1 MRERVRRTFLERDK
15 KQNIFRTYKKS
26 LSGPA
31 SKNQMQTQ
39 CVRCLLAASSSSSS
53 QRGAS
58 TFPVAAGRRRRRSL
72 YLRRVAAEL
81 EKVDNADNDDV
92 NNNNNVS
99 SIQLIRTINNASKQN
114 SDDESSEQLED
125 KIFALMDALERE
137 QEDVEKDL
145 GLVGGTFSLLFT
157 GGATDA
163 SEKERKQK
171 EGKIGSFVT
180 KVTGSS
186 SSARKKKT
194 KSSSSSSSSSN
205 SKNFQIIDLENECVE
220 NRADLLVFNRVPI
233 SVRIFG
239 SCVRTTGDDGSN
251 NSASSSAAASLAPSA
266 TRPRF
271 SVCFTHAKIEVF
283 GKERVRVPLERF
295 NARGWIDVTYVDDLI
310 RLGVGD
316 KGSRF
321 VTARLKK
328 SEQRNNPE

>member
-1 MRERVRRTFLERDK
+1 M
-15 KQNIFRTYKKS
+15 
-26 LSGPA
+26 
-31 SKNQMQTQ
+31 
-39 CVRCLLAASSSSSS
+39 
-53 QRGAS
+53 
-58 TFPVAAGRRRRRSL
+58 
-72 YLRRVAAEL
+72 
-81 EKVDNADNDDV
+81 EKADNADSDDV
-92 NNNNNVS
+92 NNNLL
-99 SIQLIRTINNASKQN
+99 SIQLIRTINASKQN
-114 SDDESSEQLED
+114 SDDESSEQRENE
-125 KIFALMDALERE
+125 IFALMDALERE

-145 GLVGGTFSLLFT
+145 GLVDGTFSLLFT

-163 SEKERKQK
+163 SEKEREQK

-186 SSARKKKT
+186 STARKKKT
-194 KSSSSSSSSSN
+194 KSSSSSSSSN
-205 SKNFQIIDLENECVE
+205 SKNFQIIDLENERVE
-220 NRADLLVFNRVPI
+220 NRADLLVFNRVPV

>member
-1 MRERVRRTFLERDK
+1 M
-15 KQNIFRTYKKS
+15 
-26 LSGPA
+26 
-31 SKNQMQTQ
+31 
-39 CVRCLLAASSSSSS
+39 
-53 QRGAS
+53 
-58 TFPVAAGRRRRRSL
+58 
-72 YLRRVAAEL
+72 

-180 KVTGSS
+180 KMTGSS

-194 KSSSSSSSSSN
+194 KSSSSSSSN

>member
-39 CVRCLLAASSSSSS
+39 CVRCLLAASSLPSS
-53 QRGAS
+53 QRGGS

-72 YLRRVAAEL
+72 YLRRVAAEM

-194 KSSSSSSSSSN
+194 KSSSSSSSN
-205 SKNFQIIDLENECVE
+205 SKNFQIIDLENERVE

>member
-1 MRERVRRTFLERDK
+1 
-15 KQNIFRTYKKS
+15 
-26 LSGPA
+26 
-31 SKNQMQTQ
+31 MQTQ
-39 CVRCLLAASSSSSS
+39 CVRCLLAASSSSLS
-53 QRGAS
+53 QTRGAS

-72 YLRRVAAEL
+72 YLRRVASEM
-81 EKVDNADNDDV
+81 EKVDNADSDDV
-92 NNNNNVS
+92 NNNLL
-99 SIQLIRTINNASKQN
+99 SIQLIRTINASKQN
-114 SDDESSEQLED
+114 SDDESSEQRENE
-125 KIFALMDALERE
+125 IFALMDALERE

-145 GLVGGTFSLLFT
+145 GLVDGTFSLLFT

-163 SEKERKQK
+163 SEKEREQK

-186 SSARKKKT
+186 STARKKKT
-194 KSSSSSSSSSN
+194 KSSSSSSSSN
-205 SKNFQIIDLENECVE
+205 SKNFQIIDLENERVE
-220 NRADLLVFNRVPI
+220 NRADLLVFNRVPV

-239 SCVRTTGDDGSN
+239 SCVRTTGDDCSN

-321 VTARLKK
+321 LTARLKK

>member
-39 CVRCLLAASSSSSS
+39 CVRCLLAASSSSLS

-72 YLRRVAAEL
+72 YLRRVAAEM

-92 NNNNNVS
+92 NNNNLS

-194 KSSSSSSSSSN
+194 KSSSSSSSN
-205 SKNFQIIDLENECVE
+205 SKNFQIIDLENERVE

-283 GKERVRVPLERF
+283 GKERVHVPLERF

>member
-1 MRERVRRTFLERDK
+1 M
-15 KQNIFRTYKKS
+15 
-26 LSGPA
+26 
-31 SKNQMQTQ
+31 
-39 CVRCLLAASSSSSS
+39 
-53 QRGAS
+53 
-58 TFPVAAGRRRRRSL
+58 
-72 YLRRVAAEL
+72 

-92 NNNNNVS
+92 NNNNVS

-137 QEDVEKDL
+137 QEDVEKNL
-145 GLVGGTFSLLFT
+145 GLVDGKFSLLFT

-205 SKNFQIIDLENECVE
+205 SKNFQIIDLENERVE
-220 NRADLLVFNRVPI
+220 NRADLLVFNRVPV

-283 GKERVRVPLERF
+283 GKERVCVPLERF

>member
-72 YLRRVAAEL
+72 YLRRVAAEM

-114 SDDESSEQLED
+114 SDDESCEQLED

-194 KSSSSSSSSSN
+194 KSSSSSSSN

-295 NARGWIDVTYVDDLI
+295 NARGWIDVTYVNDLI

>member
-31 SKNQMQTQ
+31 SKNQMQTH

-72 YLRRVAAEL
+72 YLRRVAAEM

-157 GGATDA
+157 EGATDA

-171 EGKIGSFVT
+171 EGKIGSLVT

-194 KSSSSSSSSSN
+194 KSSSSSSSN
-205 SKNFQIIDLENECVE
+205 SKNFQIIDLENERVE

>member
-72 YLRRVAAEL
+72 YLRRVAAEM

-194 KSSSSSSSSSN
+194 KSSSSSSSN
-205 SKNFQIIDLENECVE
+205 SKNFQIIDLENERVE

>member
-1 MRERVRRTFLERDK
+1 M
-15 KQNIFRTYKKS
+15 
-26 LSGPA
+26 
-31 SKNQMQTQ
+31 
-39 CVRCLLAASSSSSS
+39 
-53 QRGAS
+53 
-58 TFPVAAGRRRRRSL
+58 
-72 YLRRVAAEL
+72 
-81 EKVDNADNDDV
+81 EKVDNADSDDV
-92 NNNNNVS
+92 NNNLL
-99 SIQLIRTINNASKQN
+99 SIQLIRTINASKQN
-114 SDDESSEQLED
+114 SDDESSEQRENE
-125 KIFALMDALERE
+125 IFALMDALERE

-145 GLVGGTFSLLFT
+145 GLVDGTFSLLFT
-157 GGATDA
+157 EGATDA
-163 SEKERKQK
+163 SEKEREQK

-186 SSARKKKT
+186 STARKKKT
-194 KSSSSSSSSSN
+194 KSSSSSSSN
-205 SKNFQIIDLENECVE
+205 SKNFQIIDLENERVE
-220 NRADLLVFNRVPI
+220 NRADLLVFNRVQV

-321 VTARLKK
+321 LTARLKK

>member
-1 MRERVRRTFLERDK
+1 
-15 KQNIFRTYKKS
+15 
-26 LSGPA
+26 
-31 SKNQMQTQ
+31 MQTQ

-72 YLRRVAAEL
+72 YLRRVAAEM

-194 KSSSSSSSSSN
+194 KSSSSSSSN
-205 SKNFQIIDLENECVE
+205 SKNFQIIDLENERVE

-251 NSASSSAAASLAPSA
+251 NSELLGGG
-266 TRPRF
+266 F
-271 SVCFTHAKIEVF
+271 S
-283 GKERVRVPLERF
+283 RS
-295 NARGWIDVTYVDDLI
+295 
-310 RLGVGD
+310 VGD
-316 KGSRF
+316 ASEILGLF
-321 VTARLKK
+321 HAR
-328 SEQRNNPE
+328 ED

>member
-72 YLRRVAAEL
+72 YLRRVAAEM

-114 SDDESSEQLED
+114 SDDESSERLED
-125 KIFALMDALERE
+125 KIFALMNALERE

-157 GGATDA
+157 GGATDV

-171 EGKIGSFVT
+171 EGKLGSFVT

-194 KSSSSSSSSSN
+194 KSSSSSSSN

>member
-1 MRERVRRTFLERDK
+1 M
-15 KQNIFRTYKKS
+15 
-26 LSGPA
+26 
-31 SKNQMQTQ
+31 
-39 CVRCLLAASSSSSS
+39 
-53 QRGAS
+53 
-58 TFPVAAGRRRRRSL
+58 
-72 YLRRVAAEL
+72 

-92 NNNNNVS
+92 NNNNVS

-194 KSSSSSSSSSN
+194 KSSSSSSSSN
-205 SKNFQIIDLENECVE
+205 SKNFQIIDLENERVE

>member
-39 CVRCLLAASSSSSS
+39 CVRCLLAASSSSS

-72 YLRRVAAEL
+72 YLRRVAAEM

-194 KSSSSSSSSSN
+194 KSSSSSSSN
-205 SKNFQIIDLENECVE
+205 SKNFQIIDLENERVE

>member
-1 MRERVRRTFLERDK
+1 M
-15 KQNIFRTYKKS
+15 
-26 LSGPA
+26 
-31 SKNQMQTQ
+31 
-39 CVRCLLAASSSSSS
+39 
-53 QRGAS
+53 
-58 TFPVAAGRRRRRSL
+58 
-72 YLRRVAAEL
+72 
-81 EKVDNADNDDV
+81 EKADNADSDDV
-92 NNNNNVS
+92 NNNLL
-99 SIQLIRTINNASKQN
+99 SIQLIRTINASKQN
-114 SDDESSEQLED
+114 SDDESSEQRENE
-125 KIFALMDALERE
+125 IFALMDALERE

-145 GLVGGTFSLLFT
+145 GLVDGTFSLLFT
-157 GGATDA
+157 EGATDA
-163 SEKERKQK
+163 SEKEREQK

-186 SSARKKKT
+186 STARKKKT
-194 KSSSSSSSSSN
+194 KSSSSSSSN
-205 SKNFQIIDLENECVE
+205 SKNFQIIDLENERVE
-220 NRADLLVFNRVPI
+220 NRADLLVFNRVPV

-321 VTARLKK
+321 LTARLKK

>member
-1 MRERVRRTFLERDK
+1 
-15 KQNIFRTYKKS
+15 
-26 LSGPA
+26 
-31 SKNQMQTQ
+31 MQTQ
-39 CVRCLLAASSSSSS
+39 CVRCLLAASSSSLS
-53 QRGAS
+53 QTRGAS

-72 YLRRVAAEL
+72 YLRRVASEM
-81 EKVDNADNDDV
+81 EKVDNADSDDV
-92 NNNNNVS
+92 NNNLL
-99 SIQLIRTINNASKQN
+99 SIQLIRTINASKQN
-114 SDDESSEQLED
+114 SDDESSEQRENE
-125 KIFALMDALERE
+125 IFALMDALERE

-145 GLVGGTFSLLFT
+145 SLVDGTFSLLFT

-163 SEKERKQK
+163 SEKEREQK

-186 SSARKKKT
+186 STARKKKT
-194 KSSSSSSSSSN
+194 KSSSSSSSN
-205 SKNFQIIDLENECVE
+205 SKNFQIIDLENERVE
-220 NRADLLVFNRVPI
+220 NRADLLVFNRVPV

-239 SCVRTTGDDGSN
+239 SCVRTTGDDCSN

-321 VTARLKK
+321 LTARLKK

>member
-1 MRERVRRTFLERDK
+1 M
-15 KQNIFRTYKKS
+15 
-26 LSGPA
+26 
-31 SKNQMQTQ
+31 
-39 CVRCLLAASSSSSS
+39 
-53 QRGAS
+53 GAS

-72 YLRRVAAEL
+72 YLRRVASEM
-81 EKVDNADNDDV
+81 EKVDNADNDDDV
-92 NNNNNVS
+92 NYNLS

-145 GLVGGTFSLLFT
+145 GLVDGTFSLLFT

-163 SEKERKQK
+163 SEKEREQK

-194 KSSSSSSSSSN
+194 KSSSSSSSN
-205 SKNFQIIDLENECVE
+205 SKNFQIIDLENERVE
-220 NRADLLVFNRVPI
+220 NRADLLVFNRVPV

-283 GKERVRVPLERF
+283 GKERVCVPLERF

>member
-72 YLRRVAAEL
+72 YLRRVAAEM

-186 SSARKKKT
+186 SSAKKKKT
-194 KSSSSSSSSSN
+194 KSSSSSSSN

-271 SVCFTHAKIEVF
+271 AVCFTHAKIEVF